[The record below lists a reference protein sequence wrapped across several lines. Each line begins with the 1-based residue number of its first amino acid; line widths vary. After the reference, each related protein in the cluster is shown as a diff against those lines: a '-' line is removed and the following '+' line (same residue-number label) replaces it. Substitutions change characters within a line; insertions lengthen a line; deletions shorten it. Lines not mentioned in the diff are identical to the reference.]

1 MKLTKTILLFSSVL
15 LLASCNSG
23 GGDPTSTPTAAPT
36 PTSTAPQIV
45 EFDLPDYSFVLTQQV
60 TRNYVFTYN
69 KTTKKLAID
78 YYNTYADYLSGK
90 KNTSKSKE
98 VAVKFEKSDMGGR
111 DDNTDMVVNYSSSV
125 EYRFY
130 RQSGFFH
137 GKLTSKEG
145 GQTKAYNVSLED
157 IQKINKL
164 KNIEGKTFVTNEY
177 VDIWNGSKKTS
188 SYLKAT
194 FTVASEFVIY
204 KGSSKTNWDT
214 TPFYSGTIDEFDG
227 NGIVDSTHNIKV
239 SGYAIVEEKERIF
252 VSRSSTSSDDIS
264 FDGSFYVQEDK

>member
-23 GGDPTSTPTAAPT
+23 GGDPTSAPTTAPT

-45 EFDLPDYSFVLTQQV
+45 EFDLPDYGFVLTQKV

-78 YYNTYADYLSGK
+78 YYNTYADYLAGK

-98 VAVKFEKSDMGGR
+98 VAVKYEKAAMGGR
-111 DDNTDMVVNYSSSV
+111 DDNTDMVVTYSSSM

-137 GKLTSKEG
+137 GTLTSKEG
-145 GQTKAYNVSLED
+145 GQSKAYNFNLED
-157 IQKINKL
+157 IQKIDNQ
-164 KNIEGKTFVTNEY
+164 KNIAGKTFVTNEY
-177 VDIWNGSKKTS
+177 VDVYSGSSKKS
-188 SYLKAT
+188 YYLKAT

-227 NGIVDSTHNIKV
+227 SGVVDSTHNIRV
-239 SGYAIVEEKERIF
+239 SGYAIIEEKERIF
-252 VSRSSTSSDDIS
+252 VDKGSTSSDDVT
-264 FDGSFYVQEDK
+264 FDGSFYVQEK